1 MKMIFVLIMRVVT
14 QVVIINNAEVMVA
27 VALAAV
33 ARQDNIVQIT
43 SVLLLP
49 APSPSPPVV
58 RIRFLMDKPPPL
70 LGVPPMQLVFARLP
84 AVQPTGQAYGIHP
97 AVGYQV
103 L

>member
-33 ARQDNIVQIT
+33 ARQDKIVQIT

-49 APSPSPPVV
+49 APSPSPPI
-58 RIRFLMDKPPPL
+58 RIRFPMDKPPPS
-70 LGVPPMQLVFARLP
+70 LGVLPMQLVFARLP
-84 AVQPTGQAYGIHP
+84 AVHLAGQA
-97 AVGYQV
+97 
-103 L
+103 